1 MEAEIANETDPLPVV
16 AGTAEGD
23 GRSLRLFLAAEI
35 ALIGLERGLSFAD
48 VAEANGMTEP
58 EFKRLT
64 QDVREEA
71 DLWKLFCILKSLG
84 AAVII
89 GVDQSPGLDHGVVV
103 WSRLSLETGRVVR
116 SAEPYKRSGS

>member
-16 AGTAEGD
+16 AGTAED
-23 GRSLRLFLAAEI
+23 GNSLRLFLAAEI
-35 ALIGLERGLSFAD
+35 VVMVLERGLNFAD

-71 DLWKLFCILKSLG
+71 DLWKLFSVLKSLG
-84 AAVII
+84 AAVIV

-103 WSRLSLETGRVVR
+103 WSRLSLEAGRVVR

>member
-16 AGTAEGD
+16 AGTAEEGN
-23 GRSLRLFLAAEI
+23 SLRLFLAAEI
-35 ALIGLERGLSFAD
+35 VVMVLERGLNFAD

-64 QDVREEA
+64 QDVREKA
-71 DLWKLFCILKSLG
+71 DLWKLFSILKSLG

-103 WSRLSLETGRVVR
+103 WSRLSLEAGRVVR
-116 SAEPYKRSGS
+116 SAEPYKRSGL

>member
-1 MEAEIANETDPLPVV
+1 MEAEIANEADPLPVV
-16 AGTAEGD
+16 AGTAED
-23 GRSLRLFLAAEI
+23 GNSLRLFLAAEI
-35 ALIGLERGLSFAD
+35 VVMVLERGLNFAD

-71 DLWKLFCILKSLG
+71 DLWKLFSVLKSLG
-84 AAVII
+84 AAVIV

-103 WSRLSLETGRVVR
+103 WSRLSLKAGRVVR